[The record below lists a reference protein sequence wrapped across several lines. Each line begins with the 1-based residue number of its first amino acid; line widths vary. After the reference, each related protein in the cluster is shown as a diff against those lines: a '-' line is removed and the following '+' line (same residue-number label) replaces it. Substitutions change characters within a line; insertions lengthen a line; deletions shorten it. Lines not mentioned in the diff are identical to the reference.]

1 MKKLVLLLTCIII
14 IGTAYLL
21 GKYLIH
27 SKPKPVPKE
36 VVELLPYVDILL
48 AKKTIQKT
56 TIETFGTVKARTQ
69 TNLIAEVPGLIE
81 AVAPFSEEYNSSLTS
96 FRNGGFFEKGDLL
109 IKIEDT
115 DLLARKAEAMANQ
128 KRTEYQLAQERA
140 LAEQAKTEWGDRD
153 WNKASG
159 LVKRIPQIQK
169 AEAEAKSA
177 QAHYHQSVKNLA
189 RAEVRAPFRGR
200 ILNILADV
208 GQQVGS
214 GASSSLAQIYSIK
227 TGDVHFSLSSK
238 ELSFLG
244 FTDGLPQQ
252 SKQITAE
259 ILDEEEKMIHRG
271 SIDRSLGVIDPKT
284 RLHNLVASFENCF
297 TDPFTDSPLP
307 SNPLVLGQFVKLKLI
322 GPEIKIFVVPISAF
336 RAMDT
341 ILILDQD
348 NRLKLR
354 KVKTI
359 KKNGVDAWIKTG
371 IKDGEKI
378 CITPLDIIAE
388 GMKVRISKPANDSN
402 RSKL

>member
-1 MKKLVLLLTCIII
+1 MKKIVLLLTCIII
-14 IGTAYLL
+14 VCTAYLL
-21 GKYLIH
+21 GRYLIH
-27 SKPKPVPKE
+27 SKPKPKPNE
-36 VVELLPYVDILL
+36 VVELLPYVDILI
-48 AKKTIQKT
+48 AKKTVHKT

-81 AVAPFSEEYNSSLTS
+81 AVAPFSEEFNNSFTS

-153 WNKASG
+153 WNKASD

-177 QAHYHQSVKNLA
+177 QAHHHQAVKNLT

-208 GQQVGS
+208 GQQVGA

-227 TGDVHFSLSSK
+227 TGDVHFSLSGK

-244 FTDGLPQQ
+244 FTDGLTQL
-252 SKQITAE
+252 SKQITAQ
-259 ILDEEEKMIHRG
+259 ILDEEEKVIHEG
-271 SIDRSLGVIDPKT
+271 SIDRSLGIIDAKT

-297 TDPFTDSPLP
+297 TDPFKDSPLQTK
-307 SNPLVLGQFVKLKLI
+307 PLVLGQFVKLKLI
-322 GPEIKIFVVPISAF
+322 GPEIRIFVVPISAF
-336 RAMDT
+336 RTMDT

-348 NRLKLR
+348 NRLKFR

-371 IKDGEKI
+371 IMEGEKI

-388 GMKVRISKPANDSN
+388 GMKVRISKPVTDSN
-402 RSKL
+402 SSDL

>member
-1 MKKLVLLLTCIII
+1 MKKLVLLVSCIII

-21 GKYLIH
+21 GRYLIH
-27 SKPKPVPKE
+27 SKPKPIPNE
-36 VVELLPYVDILL
+36 VVEQLPYVDILI
-48 AKKTIQKT
+48 AKKTIRKT

-69 TNLIAEVPGLIE
+69 TNLIAEVSGLIE
-81 AVAPFSEEYNSSLTS
+81 AVAPFSKEFNSSVTS

-109 IKIEDT
+109 LKIEDT
-115 DLLARKAEAMANQ
+115 DLLARKADAMANQ

-153 WNKASG
+153 WSKASD

-177 QAHYHQSVKNLA
+177 QAHYHLAVKNLA

-208 GQQVGS
+208 GQQVGA

-227 TGDVHFSLSSK
+227 TGDVHFSLSNK

-244 FTDGLPQQ
+244 FTDGLSQQ
-252 SKQITAE
+252 SKQITAQ
-259 ILDEEEKMIHRG
+259 ILDDDEKVIHQG
-271 SIDRSLGVIDPKT
+271 SIDRSLGIIDPKT

-297 TDPFTDSPLP
+297 TDPFTGSSLAKK
-307 SNPLVLGQFVKLKLI
+307 PLVLGQFVKLKLI
-322 GPEIKIFVVPISAF
+322 GPEIGIFVVPISSF
-336 RAMDT
+336 RSMDT

-371 IKDGEKI
+371 VKDGEKI

-388 GMKVRISKPANDSN
+388 GMKVRISKPVIDSN
-402 RSKL
+402 SSKL